1 MSVESER
8 VDSTEPSAAAVD
20 PGRYH
25 PESAIRSYLAAT
37 AAGAPGPQTA
47 AMLAAAG
54 HERWSVKTGSD
65 PDAQGL
71 TGQAPTATTI
81 AQLTALAVPPVLPP
95 DGRSDG
101 AEKTVWQLNATLQ
114 GFESE
119 ADGDFHLVLA
129 DDQGNTMIAEIPN
142 PVDITSPSYFA
153 AQISSARTA
162 FDNQFRIVEN
172 ISHPAVPAVPA
183 GPQATLGSGF
193 RNVSVPVT
201 VTGLGF
207 FDFAHG
213 QRGVAPNAIE
223 LHPVI
228 SIVFN
233 GSG

>member
-1 MSVESER
+1 VSVLIM
-8 VDSTEPSAAAVD
+8 TEPSAAALD

-37 AAGAPGPQTA
+37 SVGAQTA
-47 AMLAAAG
+47 EMLSAAA

-81 AQLTALAVPPVLPP
+81 AQLTALSVPPVLPP

-101 AEKTVWQLNATLQ
+101 AEKTVWQLTATLQ
-114 GFESE
+114 AFGGES
-119 ADGDFHLVLA
+119 DGDFHMVLA
-129 DDQGNTMIAEIPN
+129 DDQGKTMIAEIPN
-142 PVDITSPSYFA
+142 PGDITSPSYFA
-153 AQISSARTA
+153 EQITSARTA
-162 FDNQFRIVEN
+162 FDGQFQIVEN
-172 ISHPAVPAVPA
+172 ISQPTVPA
-183 GPQATLGSGF
+183 GPAATLGPGF
-193 RNVSVPVT
+193 RDVSVPVT

-223 LHPVI
+223 IHPVI

-233 GSG
+233 A

>member
-1 MSVESER
+1 VSVLIM
-8 VDSTEPSAAAVD
+8 TEPSAAALD

-25 PESAIRSYLAAT
+25 PDSAIRGYLAAT
-37 AAGAPGPQTA
+37 AAGTQTS

-71 TGQAPTATTI
+71 TGQSPTATTI
-81 AQLTALAVPPVLPP
+81 AQLTALPVPAVLPP

-101 AEKTVWQLNATLQ
+101 AEKTVWQLDATLQ
-114 GFESE
+114 GYEGE
-119 ADGDFHLVLA
+119 ADGDFHMVLA
-129 DDQGNTMIAEIPN
+129 DGQGNTMIGEIPN
-142 PVDITSPSYFA
+142 PADITSPSYFA
-153 AQISSARTA
+153 AQITSARTA
-162 FDNQFRIVEN
+162 FDNQFQIVEN
-172 ISHPAVPAVPA
+172 ISQPTVPA
-183 GPQATLGSGF
+183 GPQATLGSSF
-193 RNVSVPVT
+193 RDVSVPVT

-233 GSG
+233 SSG

>member
-1 MSVESER
+1 M
-8 VDSTEPSAAAVD
+8 TEPSAGAVD
-20 PGRYH
+20 PSRYH
-25 PESAIRSYLAAT
+25 PESAIRSYLTAT
-37 AAGAPGPQTA
+37 AAGSQTA

-71 TGQAPTATTI
+71 TGLSPTATTI
-81 AQLTALAVPPVLPP
+81 AQLTALPVPPVLPP

-101 AEKTVWQLNATLQ
+101 AEKTVWQLDATLQ
-114 GFESE
+114 GFEGE
-119 ADGDFHLVLA
+119 ADGDFHMVLA
-129 DDQGNTMIAEIPN
+129 DGQGNTMIGEIPN
-142 PVDITSPSYFA
+142 PGDITSPSYFA
-153 AQISSARTA
+153 AQITSARTA
-162 FDNQFRIVEN
+162 FDSQFQIAEN
-172 ISHPAVPAVPA
+172 ISQPTVPA

-228 SIVFN
+228 GIVFN
-233 GSG
+233 SSG

>member
-1 MSVESER
+1 M
-8 VDSTEPSAAAVD
+8 TEPSAGAVD

-25 PESAIRSYLAAT
+25 RESAIRSYLAASAT
-37 AAGAPGPQTA
+37 GSPTA

-71 TGQAPTATTI
+71 TGQAATSTTI
-81 AQLTALAVPPVLPP
+81 AQLIALPVPPVLPP

-101 AEKTVWQLNATLQ
+101 AEKTVWQLDATLQ
-114 GFESE
+114 GFEGE
-119 ADGDFHLVLA
+119 ADGDVHMVLA
-129 DDQGNTMIAEIPN
+129 DSQGNTMIAEIPN
-142 PVDITSPSYFA
+142 PGDITSPSYFA
-153 AQISSARTA
+153 TQITNARTA
-162 FDNQFRIVEN
+162 FDNQFQIVEN
-172 ISHPAVPAVPA
+172 ISQPTVPA
-183 GPQATLGSGF
+183 GPEAKLGSGF
-193 RNVSVPVT
+193 RDVSVQVS

-228 SIVFN
+228 GVAFN
-233 GSG
+233 SPG

>member
-1 MSVESER
+1 M
-8 VDSTEPSAAAVD
+8 TEPSAAAVD

-25 PESAIRSYLAAT
+25 PESAIRSYLTAT
-37 AAGAPGPQTA
+37 AAGTQTGE
-47 AMLAAAG
+47 MLGAAA

-81 AQLTALAVPPVLPP
+81 AQLTALPVPPVLPP

-114 GFESE
+114 AFGGE
-119 ADGDFHLVLA
+119 ADGDVHMVLA
-129 DDQGNTMIAEIPN
+129 DGQGNTMVAEIPN
-142 PVDITSPSYFA
+142 PGDITSPSYFA
-153 AQISSARTA
+153 EQISGARTA
-162 FDNQFRIVEN
+162 FDNQFQIVED
-172 ISHPAVPAVPA
+172 ISQPTVPARS
-183 GPQATLGSGF
+183 QATLGSDF
-193 RNVSVPVT
+193 RDVSVPVT

-228 SIVFN
+228 SIAFTS
-233 GSG
+233 SG

>member
-1 MSVESER
+1 M
-8 VDSTEPSAAAVD
+8 TEPSAGAVD

-25 PESAIRSYLAAT
+25 PDSAIRSYLAAT
-37 AAGAPGPQTA
+37 AAGAQTS

-101 AEKTVWQLNATLQ
+101 AEKTVWQVNATLQ
-114 GFESE
+114 GFEGE
-119 ADGDFHLVLA
+119 ADGDFHMVLA
-129 DDQGNTMIAEIPN
+129 DGQGNTMIAEIPN
-142 PVDITSPSYFA
+142 PGDITSPSYFA
-153 AQISSARTA
+153 GQITSARTA
-162 FDNQFRIVEN
+162 FDNHFQIAEN
-172 ISHPAVPAVPA
+172 ISQPTVPTVPTVAA
-183 GPQATLGSGF
+183 GPEATLGSGF
-193 RNVSVPVT
+193 RDVSVPVT

-233 GSG
+233 SSG

>member
-1 MSVESER
+1 M
-8 VDSTEPSAAAVD
+8 TEPSAAAVD

-25 PESAIRSYLAAT
+25 PESAIRSYLTAT
-37 AAGAPGPQTA
+37 AAGTQTGE
-47 AMLAAAG
+47 MLGAAA

-81 AQLTALAVPPVLPP
+81 AQLTALPVPPVLPP

-114 GFESE
+114 AFGGE
-119 ADGDFHLVLA
+119 ADGDVHMVLA
-129 DDQGNTMIAEIPN
+129 DGQGNTMIAEIPN
-142 PVDITSPSYFA
+142 PGDITSPSYFA
-153 AQISSARTA
+153 GQISGARTA
-162 FDNQFRIVEN
+162 FDNQFQIVED
-172 ISHPAVPAVPA
+172 ISQPTVPARS
-183 GPQATLGSGF
+183 QATLGSDF
-193 RNVSVPVT
+193 RDVSVPVT

-233 GSG
+233 SSG

>member
-1 MSVESER
+1 M
-8 VDSTEPSAAAVD
+8 TEPSAAALD

-25 PESAIRSYLAAT
+25 PESAIRSYLTAT
-37 AAGAPGPQTA
+37 AAGSQTPG
-47 AMLAAAG
+47 MLAAAA

-71 TGQAPTATTI
+71 TGVAPTVTTI
-81 AQLTALAVPPVLPP
+81 AQLTALPVPPVLPP

-101 AEKTVWQLNATLQ
+101 AEKTVWQLDATLQ
-114 GFESE
+114 AFGAE
-119 ADGDFHLVLA
+119 ADGDVHMVLA
-129 DDQGNTMIAEIPN
+129 DAQGNTMIAEIPN
-142 PVDITSPSYFA
+142 PGDITSPSYFA
-153 AQISSARTA
+153 AQITGARTA
-162 FDNQFRIVEN
+162 FDGQFQIVEN
-172 ISHPAVPAVPA
+172 ISQPAVPAVPA
-183 GPQATLGSGF
+183 GTQATLGPSF
-193 RNVSVPVT
+193 RDVSVPVT

-233 GSG
+233 SSG

>member
-1 MSVESER
+1 MSIDSER
-8 VDSTEPSAAAVD
+8 VDSTEPSAGAVD

-25 PESAIRSYLAAT
+25 PESAIRSYLTAAAT
-37 AAGAPGPQTA
+37 GSQTA

-71 TGQAPTATTI
+71 TGQAPTATTV
-81 AQLTALAVPPVLPP
+81 AQLTALPVPPVLPP

-101 AEKTVWQLNATLQ
+101 AEKTVWQLDATLQ
-114 GFESE
+114 AFGGE
-119 ADGDFHLVLA
+119 ADGDVHMVLA

-142 PVDITSPSYFA
+142 PGDITSPSYFA
-153 AQISSARTA
+153 QQIAGARTA
-162 FDNQFRIVEN
+162 FDNQFQIVEN
-172 ISHPAVPAVPA
+172 ISQPAVPTGPA
-183 GPQATLGSGF
+183 GPEATLGPDF
-193 RNVSVPVT
+193 RDVSVPVT

-233 GSG
+233 ASG

>member
-1 MSVESER
+1 VSVLIM
-8 VDSTEPSAAAVD
+8 TEPSAAAVD

-25 PESAIRSYLAAT
+25 PESAIRSYLTAT
-37 AAGAPGPQTA
+37 ATGSQTA

-81 AQLTALAVPPVLPP
+81 AQLTALPVPPVLPP

-101 AEKTVWQLNATLQ
+101 AEKTVWQLDATLQ
-114 GFESE
+114 AFGGE
-119 ADGDFHLVLA
+119 ADGDVHMVLA
-129 DDQGNTMIAEIPN
+129 DAQGNTMIAEIPN
-142 PVDITSPSYFA
+142 PGDITSPSFFA
-153 AQISSARTA
+153 AQIAGARTA
-162 FDNQFRIVEN
+162 FDNQFQIVEN
-172 ISHPAVPAVPA
+172 ISQPAVPAVPA
-183 GPQATLGSGF
+183 GPQATLGPDF
-193 RNVSVPVT
+193 RDVSVPVT

-223 LHPVI
+223 IHPVI

>member
-1 MSVESER
+1 MSIDSES
-8 VDSTEPSAAAVD
+8 VDSTEPSAGAVD

-25 PESAIRSYLAAT
+25 PESAIRSYLTAT
-37 AAGAPGPQTA
+37 ATGSQTA

-71 TGQAPTATTI
+71 TGQTPTATTV
-81 AQLTALAVPPVLPP
+81 AQLTALPVPPVLPP

-101 AEKTVWQLNATLQ
+101 AEKTVWQLNATLRAF
-114 GFESE
+114 GGE
-119 ADGDFHLVLA
+119 ADGDVHMVLA

-142 PVDITSPSYFA
+142 PGDITSPSYFA
-153 AQISSARTA
+153 QQIAGARTA
-162 FDNQFRIVEN
+162 FDNQFQIVEN
-172 ISHPAVPAVPA
+172 ISQPTVPTVPTVPA
-183 GPQATLGSGF
+183 GPEATLGAAF
-193 RNVSVPVT
+193 RDVSVPVT

-228 SIVFN
+228 SIAFN